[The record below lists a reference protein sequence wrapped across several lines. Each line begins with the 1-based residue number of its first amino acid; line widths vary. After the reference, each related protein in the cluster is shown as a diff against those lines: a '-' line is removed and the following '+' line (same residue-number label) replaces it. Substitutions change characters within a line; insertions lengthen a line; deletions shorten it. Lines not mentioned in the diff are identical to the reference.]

1 MNALRALPNA
11 AVLLALLLVLAA
23 AALPLRAEV
32 TATDVTGRTVTL
44 PAPASRIVLGDA
56 RHLAVLGM
64 LHDDPV
70 ALVAGWR
77 EDKGLD
83 PATRAAY
90 AAKFPALE
98 GIAAIG
104 SGNRQLSVESTIAQA
119 PDLVLLSLVD
129 ARDPNMAR
137 VADQLGAAG
146 IPVAFVDFFTRPL
159 ENTVASLR
167 LIGALTGA
175 DARAEG
181 FIAFYDSHLSR
192 VRDRLAGAAP
202 EPPRVFVQVHAAPG
216 ACCATVG
223 RGVFD
228 DFIDAAGGHN
238 IGRDMVPGVMGN
250 VGLENLL
257 AADPDIFLATGGAHM
272 AARGGL
278 VLGPGIAA
286 DTARESLAALI
297 ADPGLAAAA
306 GGRAHGVW
314 HLFNDFPAHVALVE
328 YLAKVFHPAL
338 FADLDPAATM
348 AEFEARFSP
357 VALDG
362 TWWLAA
368 E

>member
-1 MNALRALPNA
+1 MNALRAT
-11 AVLLALLLVLAA
+11 LLMAL

-32 TATDVTGRTVTL
+32 TATDVTGRAVTL
-44 PAPASRIVLGDA
+44 EAPATRIVLGDA

-98 GIAAIG
+98 RIAPVG

-119 PDLVLLSLVD
+119 PDLVLLSLTD
-129 ARDPNMAR
+129 ARDANMER
-137 VADQLGAAG
+137 VLGQLSAAG

-167 LIGALTGA
+167 LIGTLTGSE
-175 DARAEG
+175 ARAEE
-181 FIAFYDSHLSR
+181 FIAFYDSHLATI
-192 VRDRLAGAAP
+192 RDRLAEAAP
-202 EPPRVFVQVHAAPG
+202 EAPRVFVQVHAAPG

-228 DFIDAAGGHN
+228 DFIAAAGGHN
-238 IGRDMVPGVMGN
+238 IGREAVPGVMGN

-272 AARGGL
+272 KARGGL
-278 VLGPGIAA
+278 VLGPGIDAE
-286 DTARESLAALI
+286 TARDSLAALT
-297 ADPGLAAAA
+297 ADPGLSGLRAVHE
-306 GGRAHGVW
+306 GRAHGFW

-328 YLAKVFHPAL
+328 YLARVFHPDL

-348 AEFEARFSP
+348 AEFEDRFSP
-357 VALDG
+357 VTLDG

-368 E
+368 Q